1 MNAQLWNGNRYLGS
15 SGPDTAFSLLE
26 GRMYREYFGLKE
38 TPFSISPDPH
48 YFYISEG
55 HREALAHLLYGISV
69 DGGFVLLTGEV
80 GTGKTTVCRC
90 LLEQMPGNCHIAFIL
105 NPKLSSVE
113 LLAAICDEFQISYP
127 RSSRNIKDLV
137 DLLNHFLL
145 KIHEG
150 GGRAVLIIEEAQNLT
165 VDVLEQVRLLTN
177 LETSQRKLLQIIM
190 LGQPELKEL
199 LSRPELRQLN
209 QRITARYHL
218 GPLAKN
224 EISDYVNH
232 RLSVAGMVRGELF
245 PQPMIKE
252 LFRLTGGVP
261 RLINIICDRA
271 LLGTYTQGKEK
282 IDKRTLV
289 HAAMEVSGEQAGKGR
304 LKRVCLGVLGVI
316 LLNVLVGGGML
327 YYRNKSIADPKT
339 ISNIRLPQTDRPG
352 KENTSTVGSTRAQ
365 ETGFISTRDKA
376 YETLFHAWQA
386 RYDAMSDASPDK
398 QAQAAGLH
406 WFEGRADL
414 NILRQLNKPVVLRFI
429 EATGKEYYIA
439 LTRLNGNMATYT
451 LDGELKTGD
460 IGELTQRWSGD
471 YALLSR
477 LPTTGGDTTPF
488 RNSKD
493 DTPRTSKF
501 AKTVTEKLKA
511 FQLAAGL
518 KPGGGVDPNVVIK
531 THGNDPVLLDPA
543 GGG

>member
-1 MNAQLWNGNRYLGS
+1 
-15 SGPDTAFSLLE
+15 
-26 GRMYREYFGLKE
+26 MYREYFGLKE

-55 HREALAHLLYGISV
+55 HREALAHLLYGINI

-90 LLEQMPGNCHIAFIL
+90 LLEQIPENCHIAFIL

-113 LLAAICDEFQISYP
+113 LLAAICDEFQVSYS

-137 DLLNHFLL
+137 DRLNRFLF
-145 KIHEG
+145 KIHEK
-150 GGRAVLIIEEAQNLT
+150 GGRAILIIEEAQNLT

-177 LETSQRKLLQIIM
+177 LETNQRKLLQIIM

-232 RLSVAGMVRGELF
+232 RLSVAGLTRGELF

-271 LLGTYTQGKEK
+271 LLGTYTQGKER
-282 IDKRTLV
+282 IDKRTLL
-289 HAAMEVSGEQAGKGR
+289 HSAMEVSGKQAGKGR
-304 LKRVCLGVLGVI
+304 LKRVYLGILGIV
-316 LLNVLVGGGML
+316 LLNVLVGGGVL
-327 YYRNKSIADPKT
+327 YYRNKSIPDPKT
-339 ISNIRLPQTDRPG
+339 SSNITLPQADRPG

-386 RYDAMSDASPDK
+386 RYDAMSNSPPDK

-406 WFEGRADL
+406 WFEGKADL
-414 NILRQLNKPVVLRFI
+414 NILRKLNKPVVLRFI

-439 LTRLNGNMATYT
+439 LTRLNGNIATYT
-451 LDGELKTGD
+451 QDGELKTGD
-460 IGELTQRWSGD
+460 IRELTQRWSGD

-477 LPTTGGDTTPF
+477 LPTMGGDMTPS

-493 DTPRTSKF
+493 DAPRTSKF

-518 KPGGGVDPNVVIK
+518 KPGGGVDPNVVIT

-543 GGG
+543 GGS

>member
-1 MNAQLWNGNRYLGS
+1 
-15 SGPDTAFSLLE
+15 
-26 GRMYREYFGLKE
+26 MYREYFGLKE

-55 HREALAHLLYGISV
+55 HREALAHLLYGINV

-90 LLEQMPGNCHIAFIL
+90 LLEQMPENCHIAFIL

-113 LLAAICDEFQISYP
+113 LLAAICDEFQVSYS

-137 DLLNHFLL
+137 DRLNHFLL
-145 KIHEG
+145 KTHER

-190 LGQPELKEL
+190 LGQPELKQV

-232 RLSVAGMVRGELF
+232 RLSVAGLARGELF

-271 LLGTYTQGKEK
+271 LLGTYIQGKEK
-282 IDKRTLV
+282 IDKRTLL
-289 HAAMEVSGEQAGKGR
+289 HAAMEVSGKQADKGR
-304 LKRVCLGVLGVI
+304 LKRVYLGIIGIL

-327 YYRNKSIADPKT
+327 YYRNKSTPDPKSS
-339 ISNIRLPQTDRPG
+339 SNIMLSQTDRPG
-352 KENTSTVGSTRAQ
+352 QESTSTVGKTRVQ
-365 ETGFISTRDKA
+365 ETRFIGTRDRA
-376 YETLFHAWQA
+376 YETLFNAWQI
-386 RYDAMSDASPDK
+386 RYDVMSNTSPDK

-406 WFEGRADL
+406 WSEGRANL

-429 EATGKEYYIA
+429 EATGKEFYIA
-439 LTRLNGNMATYT
+439 LMRLSGDMATYT
-451 LDGELKTGD
+451 LDGELRTGD
-460 IGELTQRWSGD
+460 IGEITQSWSGD

-477 LPTTGGDTTPF
+477 LPTMGGDTAPF
-488 RNSKD
+488 RNSKE
-493 DTPRTSKF
+493 DTPHTSKF
-501 AKTVTEKLKA
+501 AKTVTEKIRA

-518 KPGGGVDPNVVIK
+518 KPGGSVDPNVIIK
-531 THGNDPVLLDPA
+531 THAKDPVLLDPA
-543 GGG
+543 EGG

>member
-1 MNAQLWNGNRYLGS
+1 
-15 SGPDTAFSLLE
+15 
-26 GRMYREYFGLKE
+26 MYREYFGLKE
-38 TPFSISPDPH
+38 APFSIAPDPH

-55 HREALAHLLYGISV
+55 HREALAHLLYGINV

-113 LLAAICDEFQISYP
+113 LLAAICDEFQVSYS

-137 DLLNHFLL
+137 DRLNHFLL
-145 KIHEG
+145 KTHEN
-150 GGRAVLIIEEAQNLT
+150 GGRAILIIEEAQNLT

-190 LGQPELKEL
+190 LGQPELKEV

-232 RLSVAGMVRGELF
+232 RLSVAGLARGELF
-245 PQPMIKE
+245 PQAMIKE

-282 IDKRTLV
+282 IDKRTLS
-289 HAAMEVSGEQAGKGR
+289 HAAMEVSGKQAGKGR
-304 LKRVCLGVLGVI
+304 LKGVYLGILGII

-327 YYRNKSIADPKT
+327 YYGNKSIPGPKT
-339 ISNIRLPQTDRPG
+339 SSNVMLSQTDRPG
-352 KENTSTVGSTRAQ
+352 QGSTSTAGTTRAQ
-365 ETGFISTRDKA
+365 ETRFVSTRDRA
-376 YETLFHAWQA
+376 YETLFNAWQI
-386 RYDAMSDASPDK
+386 RYDAMSNTSPHK

-429 EATGKEYYIA
+429 EATGKEHYIA
-439 LTRLNGNMATYT
+439 LTRLSGDMATYT
-451 LDGELKTGD
+451 LDGEFKTGD
-460 IGELTQRWSGD
+460 IGEITQRWSGD

-477 LPTTGGDTTPF
+477 LPTMGGDMAPF
-488 RNSKD
+488 RNTKE
-493 DTPRTSKF
+493 DTARTSKF
-501 AKTVTEKLKA
+501 AKTVTEKITA
-511 FQLAAGL
+511 FQLAVGL
-518 KPGGGVDPNVVIK
+518 KPGGSADPNVIIK
-531 THGNDPVLLDPA
+531 THAKDPVLLDPA